1 MYSDGKAIGT
11 FLANERR
18 ATEVQRIR
26 SIAKMYGEGTVLS
39 IGPDAEKR
47 DTAMRRELELTFE
60 LQTIAD
66 DLENKGKLQTIDQSC
81 IGALVVF
88 NSTVAALRCCNDF
101 KRPFYGKLHDEL
113 LFSQRKSSKPSAFK
127 VVKAQSPEDLL
138 WENIDFLTRPNEQRI
153 RRLATGLVTVA
164 LLSLSLSLIG
174 FMSALAQA
182 VDEQL
187 PDLGQCHLA
196 AKVPF
201 IAFNFS
207 ADTCFATEHLRL
219 TRPEHGSET
228 RLHWDSLCDL
238 TLQDSY
244 FVVYVNST
252 IGAED
257 YLLESSLNQ
266 VKYANVSVD
275 SELEQA
281 CSTECPSLTSLK
293 CPCVRVKNEDLS
305 GCDLPQFD
313 EGTCAPSTAL
323 EPVPLHASLHA
334 ACYCSELLAQN
345 LQSVG
350 VHGLSESY
358 RTDRDLCTKV
368 FEVYS
373 LQPLFALAVSV
384 ITFAVN
390 KGLGFANDKFVR
402 LEGHISKNGLELKLL
417 ISLFVAEIINTLLV
431 PLWVGN
437 NAYEDFIYINETGR
451 VERGWFADVG
461 TPFMTTFIVLLL
473 FNIATII
480 SRYSMFAKEKS
491 STRRLFGS
499 TPASEL
505 EKIKPASDVASF
517 TTPAFSMQADLDAVF
532 QGPSFDVTTRYTHAL
547 TLSFLALTLGPA
559 IPLLFPMAAAAF
571 AILFWTDK
579 FMLLRYHA
587 RPTSKIDR
595 QLQDR
600 VNQLWAYGLI
610 LHFLFSVWIYSND
623 IIANNV
629 DFPLFTVV
637 ASIFPFLQEKLS
649 YDASIA
655 PFLGAIII
663 MVMVI
668 LLPAK
673 ALPGVQETLDQISCR
688 PVAEAEVT
696 QEALFTEEYYK
707 QMPADY
713 VLPAHEQNAGWRYD
727 TQRQLR
733 YKVSPDGR
741 TLKTWEVIRNNGL
754 HTYYRDSNPVY
765 REANRALAERVG
777 LVLVEQNALEDN
789 EASSS
794 ESSSSDEG

>member
-26 SIAKMYGEGTVLS
+26 SIAKMYGEGTLLS
-39 IGPDAEKR
+39 SGPDTEKR
-47 DTAMRRELELTFE
+47 DIAMKRELELTFE

-66 DLENKGKLQTIDQSC
+66 DLEDKGKLQSSDQNC

-88 NSTVAALRCCNDF
+88 NSTIAASRCCNDF
-101 KRPFYGKLHDEL
+101 KRPFFGKLPEEL
-113 LFSQRKSSKPSAFK
+113 LFSQRKSSKPCAFK
-127 VVKAQSPEDLL
+127 VARAQSPEDLL
-138 WENIDFLTRPNEQRI
+138 WENIDFLTRPNERRI
-153 RRLATGLVTVA
+153 RRVATGLVTVA
-164 LLSLSLSLIG
+164 LLSLSLALIG

-187 PDLGQCHLA
+187 PDLGLCHLA

-207 ADTCFATEHLRL
+207 ADTCFATERLRL

-228 RLHWDSLCDL
+228 RMRWDSLCEM
-238 TLQDSY
+238 TLKDSY
-244 FVVYVNST
+244 FVVYVNSSLN
-252 IGAED
+252 AEN
-257 YLLESSLNQ
+257 YLLGSSLSQ
-266 VKYANVSVD
+266 VKYANVSIQ
-275 SELEQA
+275 SELMQA
-281 CSTECPSLTSLK
+281 CSTECPSLTNLK
-293 CPCVRVKNEDLS
+293 CPCVRVKNKDLS

-323 EPVPLHASLHA
+323 GPVPLHASLHA
-334 ACYCSELLAQN
+334 ACYCSELLADN
-345 LQSVG
+345 LQSIG

-373 LQPLFALAVSV
+373 LQPLFALTVSV

-402 LEGHISKNGLELKLL
+402 LEGHISKNRLELKLL

-431 PLWVGN
+431 PLLVGN
-437 NAYEDFIYINETGR
+437 NAYEDFIYIDETGR
-451 VERGWFADVG
+451 VERGWYADVG

-473 FNIATII
+473 FNTATIV
-480 SRYSMFAKEKS
+480 SRYTMFAKKII
-491 STRRLFGS
+491 STRKLFGS
-499 TPASEL
+499 PALSSL
-505 EKIKPASDVASF
+505 AKTAPTSDSAAF
-517 TTPAFSMQADLDAVF
+517 TTPTYSMQADLDAVF
-532 QGPSFDVTTRYTHAL
+532 QGPSFDVTSRYTHAL

-559 IPLLFPMAAAAF
+559 IPLLFPMAAVAF
-571 AILFWTDK
+571 AIIFWTDK
-579 FMLLRYHA
+579 FMLLRYHS

-610 LHFLFSVWIYSND
+610 LHFLFAVWIYGND
-623 IIANNV
+623 IIANTV
-629 DFPLFTVV
+629 EFPLFTLVET
-637 ASIFPFLQEKLS
+637 IFPFVRQKLS

-663 MVMVI
+663 TVVVI

-688 PVAEAEVT
+688 PVAEAEAT

-707 QMPADY
+707 QIPAGY
-713 VLPAHEQNAGWRYD
+713 VLPAHEENAGWRYD
-727 TQRQLR
+727 SQKQLR
-733 YKVSPDGR
+733 YKISLDGR
-741 TLKTWEVIRNNGL
+741 TLKTWEVIRDNGL
-754 HTYYRDSNPVY
+754 HTYYRDNNPVY

-777 LVLVEQNALEDN
+777 LVLAEQNALEDN

-794 ESSSSDEG
+794 ESSSSGED

>member
-777 LVLVEQNALEDN
+777 LVLAEQNALEDN

>member
-1 MYSDGKAIGT
+1 
-11 FLANERR
+11 
-18 ATEVQRIR
+18 
-26 SIAKMYGEGTVLS
+26 
-39 IGPDAEKR
+39 
-47 DTAMRRELELTFE
+47 
-60 LQTIAD
+60 
-66 DLENKGKLQTIDQSC
+66 
-81 IGALVVF
+81 
-88 NSTVAALRCCNDF
+88 
-101 KRPFYGKLHDEL
+101 
-113 LFSQRKSSKPSAFK
+113 
-127 VVKAQSPEDLL
+127 
-138 WENIDFLTRPNEQRI
+138 
-153 RRLATGLVTVA
+153 
-164 LLSLSLSLIG
+164 
-174 FMSALAQA
+174 MSALAQA

-777 LVLVEQNALEDN
+777 LVLAEQNALEDN

>member
-1 MYSDGKAIGT
+1 
-11 FLANERR
+11 
-18 ATEVQRIR
+18 
-26 SIAKMYGEGTVLS
+26 
-39 IGPDAEKR
+39 
-47 DTAMRRELELTFE
+47 
-60 LQTIAD
+60 
-66 DLENKGKLQTIDQSC
+66 
-81 IGALVVF
+81 
-88 NSTVAALRCCNDF
+88 
-101 KRPFYGKLHDEL
+101 
-113 LFSQRKSSKPSAFK
+113 
-127 VVKAQSPEDLL
+127 
-138 WENIDFLTRPNEQRI
+138 
-153 RRLATGLVTVA
+153 
-164 LLSLSLSLIG
+164 
-174 FMSALAQA
+174 
-182 VDEQL
+182 
-187 PDLGQCHLA
+187 
-196 AKVPF
+196 
-201 IAFNFS
+201 
-207 ADTCFATEHLRL
+207 
-219 TRPEHGSET
+219 
-228 RLHWDSLCDL
+228 
-238 TLQDSY
+238 
-244 FVVYVNST
+244 
-252 IGAED
+252 
-257 YLLESSLNQ
+257 
-266 VKYANVSVD
+266 
-275 SELEQA
+275 
-281 CSTECPSLTSLK
+281 
-293 CPCVRVKNEDLS
+293 
-305 GCDLPQFD
+305 
-313 EGTCAPSTAL
+313 
-323 EPVPLHASLHA
+323 
-334 ACYCSELLAQN
+334 
-345 LQSVG
+345 
-350 VHGLSESY
+350 
-358 RTDRDLCTKV
+358 
-368 FEVYS
+368 
-373 LQPLFALAVSV
+373 
-384 ITFAVN
+384 
-390 KGLGFANDKFVR
+390 
-402 LEGHISKNGLELKLL
+402 
-417 ISLFVAEIINTLLV
+417 
-431 PLWVGN
+431 
-437 NAYEDFIYINETGR
+437 
-451 VERGWFADVG
+451 
-461 TPFMTTFIVLLL
+461 
-473 FNIATII
+473 
-480 SRYSMFAKEKS
+480 MFAKEKS

-777 LVLVEQNALEDN
+777 LVLAEQNALEDN

>member
-1 MYSDGKAIGT
+1 VYSDGKAIGT

-777 LVLVEQNALEDN
+777 LVLAEQNALEDN